1 MVEKS
6 WKIENIEAFE
16 PEIMLPL
23 DENPT
28 KVLFVGASEF
38 EYGGFKGDLSSWES
52 MGKWIGSLNSGKDVL
67 TPQLKA
73 KVNELVSGLETTEE
87 KTKAIYEYLQKNTR
101 YVSIQLGIG
110 GFMPFEALTVEK
122 YGYGDC
128 KALSNFMGAM
138 LKEAGIKSILA
149 LRGDPTGGPSA
160 TWTPTPGGFN
170 HADELVQLADEFGGF
185 TIGVAAFPDGHPASN
200 GDFDKDVDVLIRK
213 EELGAT
219 FATTQF
225 FFEVKQYTKL
235 VEALAARGSKLV
247 IIPGI
252 LPVTNVKLLHR
263 MAELG
268 GTPIPHH
275 IADAFAKVEN
285 DPHAV
290 RALGVEIATSLCKD
304 LLAAGAPGLHFY
316 TMNSSTATQE
326 IYRKLN
332 DAQ

>member
-1 MVEKS
+1 MALRTS
-6 WKIENIEAFE
+6 YSFE
-16 PEIMLPL
+16 FFPP
-23 DENPT
+23 
-28 KVLFVGASEF
+28 
-38 EYGGFKGDLSSWES
+38 
-52 MGKWIGSLNSGKDVL
+52 KDVEGEERLWAAIEGLKSIAPDFVSVTYGAGGSTRDRSIRIAQEITKRTGISTVAHL
-67 TPQLKA
+67 TC
-73 KVNELVSGLETTEE
+73 VGSTRDELI
-87 KTKAIYEYLQKNTR
+87 AILHSY
-101 YVSIQLGIG
+101 
-110 GFMPFEALTVEK
+110 
-122 YGYGDC
+122 
-128 KALSNFMGAM
+128 
-138 LKEAGIKSILA
+138 KEAGITSILA

-160 TWTPTPGGFN
+160 PWTPTPGGFN

-200 GDFDKDVDVLIRK
+200 GDFAKDVDVLIRK

-225 FFEVKQYTKL
+225 FFEVKQYTRL
-235 VEALAARGSKLV
+235 VEALAARGSQLI

-268 GTPIPHH
+268 GTPIPTH

-290 RALGVEIATSLCKD
+290 RELGVEIATSLCKE

-332 DAQ
+332 HVK